1 MASLHYLKN
10 TNYSGLLFA
19 GRLADILGRKKLF
32 LVGLVLYGLL
42 AIITGVL
49 RVGLLDDI
57 KLINRIELDLVLLA
71 LYQVWACPYPP
82 RLVLGSLGPTLD
94 MSRQER

>member
-57 KLINRIELDLVLLA
+57 KLINRIELLTWCYSRYIRSGLVHIRPGWFWDPWG
-71 LYQVWACPYPP
+71 QH
-82 RLVLGSLGPTLD
+82 
-94 MSRQER
+94 